1 MNSQFKPG
9 HSGRPKGSRNK
20 LCRAM
25 LDDLMADWAE
35 GGPAAIKIMRIER
48 PSEYVRA
55 MISILP
61 KELILESGLADIGD
75 AELDSLIESL
85 RARALEVRQE
95 QTLELQ
101 PEKPKALI
109 NGRH

>member
-1 MNSQFKPG
+1 MSQFRPG

-25 LDDLMADWAE
+25 LDDLLADWAE

-61 KELILESGLADIGD
+61 KEFLFENSLTDLSEEDIDRMIG
-75 AELDSLIESL
+75 EYRE
-85 RARALEVRQE
+85 RALARQQG
-95 QTLELQ
+95 QTLELKA
-101 PEKPKALI
+101 EPKALL
-109 NGRH
+109 NGH